1 MWEGGKKWAKVFL
14 KAPHLIYKI
23 NPEKI
28 ILFSLFFFFLNSG
41 DYQHKAKKFIEDP
54 GLFRQGSGMMFMSS
68 ELQIPSHLQPVM
80 LLSPFFSF
88 IPTML
93 PLCRLGWLTSCL
105 VSRFQT
111 WGELWALCDPF
122 WMLVTFH
129 KTVTQTCLLDQYRM
143 TGIPW
148 WSIV

>member
-54 GLFRQGSGMMFMSS
+54 RA
-68 ELQIPSHLQPVM
+68 V
-80 LLSPFFSF
+80 
-88 IPTML
+88 
-93 PLCRLGWLTSCL
+93 
-105 VSRFQT
+105 
-111 WGELWALCDPF
+111 
-122 WMLVTFH
+122 
-129 KTVTQTCLLDQYRM
+129 
-143 TGIPW
+143 
-148 WSIV
+148 